1 MRQVRGEIPAS
12 CLSFIP
18 MYSWIF
24 CPVTVRVADIPGVNS
39 EKQEEI
45 NGTAEYNRCQGHR

>member
-18 MYSWIF
+18 MYSRIF
-24 CPVTVRVADIPGVNS
+24 CPVTVRVADFPENILKS
-39 EKQEEI
+39 
-45 NGTAEYNRCQGHR
+45 RRR